1 MSNKKQTAVGW
12 LIKVIDEQ
20 QKSYIDLAKKDKS
33 LKKGVYAILTATT
46 LLKMKCNQAKE
57 MEKQHIIDAFENGQ
71 DNIDSDGCHID
82 MNGAEQYFKE
92 TYEMKKYIGECKGND
107 GGGCFLDSC
116 GHDCGC
122 FTVEES
128 KKQQKYDEMLAML
141 ESCVLAFDQLGMKEP
156 VGITQLIKE
165 AKEL

>member
-1 MSNKKQTAVGW
+1 
-12 LIKVIDEQ
+12 
-20 QKSYIDLAKKDKS
+20 
-33 LKKGVYAILTATT
+33 
-46 LLKMKCNQAKE
+46 MKN
-57 MEKQHIIDAFENGQ
+57 
-71 DNIDSDGCHID
+71 
-82 MNGAEQYFKE
+82 YV
-92 TYEMKKYIGECKGND
+92 GECKGND

-141 ESCVLAFDQLGMKEP
+141 EKIIDIEQGAPTLKE
-156 VGITQLIKE
+156 IEQLIKE

>member
-1 MSNKKQTAVGW
+1 
-12 LIKVIDEQ
+12 
-20 QKSYIDLAKKDKS
+20 
-33 LKKGVYAILTATT
+33 
-46 LLKMKCNQAKE
+46 MKN
-57 MEKQHIIDAFENGQ
+57 
-71 DNIDSDGCHID
+71 
-82 MNGAEQYFKE
+82 YV
-92 TYEMKKYIGECKGND
+92 GECKGND

-141 ESCVLAFDQLGMKEP
+141 KEFEIMCDKLQFP
-156 VGITQLIKE
+156 TETNLREMRNKARNLIKE